1 MNIENYYPAEM
12 LILLALIV
20 TFLQSGMDKIVDWNG
35 NLSWL
40 KGHFKGTLLQN
51 IVPIALGIILVVEVA
66 AALVMTF
73 GAYGLLTSG
82 TKQIALLG
90 LIIGALALIM
100 LLFGQR
106 IAKDY
111 DGARTIVIYLI
122 LNVVGVYLLAS

>member
-12 LILLALIV
+12 LILIALIV
-20 TFLQSGMDKIVDWNG
+20 TFLQSGIDKIVDWKG

-40 KGHFKGTLLQN
+40 KEHFNGTLLQN
-51 IVPIALGIILVVEVA
+51 LVPLALGTILIVEVA
-66 AALVMTF
+66 AAVVMVF
-73 GAYGLLTSG
+73 GAYGLIANGS
-82 TKQIALLG
+82 KQIALLG
-90 LIIGALALIM
+90 LTIGAAALIM

-122 LNVVGVYLLAS
+122 LNVVGVYMLAG